1 MSTKN
6 MALITCEAVAAE
18 IEKIAP
24 ADLSIK
30 VLEFGLH
37 NHPNKLNQRL
47 RECLDEIEVEGSYQV
62 ALFAY
67 GLCSNG
73 VVGLKPKRVKVVI
86 PKVDDCI
93 SLFLGSREEYGDQ
106 QRRDPG
112 TFYLTKGWIEYG
124 ETPLAIYN
132 QEVPWAKK
140 YSQEQIHWV
149 ARETIRNYTRVA
161 LIETGA
167 YDILPY
173 ESFARKTA
181 DVFGLKYEVLPGSLA
196 LLKKLLYGPWDE
208 DFVVAEPGTEITK
221 EMFMVPPAF
230 D

>member
-1 MSTKN
+1 MGMGMNAKKA
-6 MALITCEAVAAE
+6 ALITCEAVGAE
-18 IEKIAP
+18 IEKVAP

-47 RECLDEIEVEGSYQV
+47 RECLDEVEGESGYQV

-73 VVGLKPKRVKVVI
+73 VVGLKPRRVKVVI

-93 SLFLGSREEYGDQ
+93 SLFLGSRKEYGEQ

-140 YSQEQIHWV
+140 YSPEQIHWV
-149 ARETIRNYTRVA
+149 ARETIKNYTRVA
-161 LIETGA
+161 LIKTGA
-167 YDILPY
+167 YDTLPY
-173 ESFARKTA
+173 EDYARETA
-181 DVFGLKYEVLPGSLA
+181 DLFGLKYEVLPGSLN
-196 LLKKLLYGPWDE
+196 LLKKLIYGHWDE
-208 DFVVAEPGTEITK
+208 DFVVVEPGTEITQ
-221 EMFMVPPAF
+221 EMFL
-230 D
+230 

>member
-1 MSTKN
+1 MNPKE
-6 MALITCEAVAAE
+6 AVVITCQAVSAE

-24 ADLSIK
+24 PNITTR

-47 RECLDEIEVEGSYQV
+47 RECLDEIEDEDSYQY

-73 VVGLKPKRVKVVI
+73 VVGLKPKSVKVVI

-93 SLFLGSREEYGDQ
+93 SLFLGSRKKYMEQ
-106 QRRDPG
+106 LRRDPG
-112 TFYLTKGWIEYG
+112 TFYLTKGWIDYG
-124 ETPLAIYN
+124 ETSLAIYN
-132 QEVPWAKK
+132 QDVPWTKK
-140 YSQEQIHWV
+140 YSQEQIRWI

-167 YDILPY
+167 YDISSY

-181 DVFGLKYEVLPGSLA
+181 DVFGLKYELLPGSLD
-196 LLKKLLYGPWDE
+196 LLKRLLYGSWDD
-208 DFVVAEPGTEITK
+208 DFVVVEPGTEITK
-221 EMFMVPPAF
+221 EMFL
-230 D
+230 